1 MSSFSSYRIFKMKY
15 KIILFCSLFLFFSN
29 TDAQETG
36 EDKLGSWYMYSGSHK
51 ISNKISLKS
60 AVQIRTYEPVSN
72 FNILFLS
79 AGASYSIN
87 KNLSAGFN
95 YAYQNWDK
103 SFESNDVP
111 NTNEHRFIEQI
122 SLKSLVGKTSLSNR
136 LRLENRFI
144 DNNSS
149 EETQH
154 RLRYRFQAKF
164 PLCKNLFLSFYD
176 ELFYNLEGFKFQQN
190 RLYGALGIKA
200 AENYSFQLGYMKHS
214 FKTKAFDRLQIG
226 IAIKTDWSKK
236 NKNKS

>member
-122 SLKSLVGKTSLSNR
+122 SLKSLVGNTSLSNR

-144 DNNSS
+144 DNDSS

-164 PLCKNLFLSFYD
+164 PLSKKLFLNFYD

-200 AENYSFQLGYMKHS
+200 ADNYSFQLGYMKHS

-226 IAIKTDWSKK
+226 IAINTD
-236 NKNKS
+236 

>member
-15 KIILFCSLFLFFSN
+15 KIILLCSLFLFFSN

-60 AVQIRTYEPVSN
+60 AVQIRTYEPISN
-72 FNILFLS
+72 FNIFFLS

-95 YAYQNWDK
+95 YAYQNWDR
-103 SFESNDVP
+103 SFESNDDP
-111 NTNEHRFIEQI
+111 NTNEHRFVETI
-122 SLKSLVGKTSLSNR
+122 SLKSLVGKSSLSNR

-144 DNNSS
+144 DNSSS

-164 PLCKNLFLSFYD
+164 LLNKKLFLNFYD
-176 ELFYNLEGFKFQQN
+176 ELFYNLKGFKFQQN

-200 AENYSFQLGYMKHS
+200 ADNYSFQLGYMKHS
-214 FKTKAFDRLQIG
+214 FKTRAFDRLQFG
-226 IAIKTDWSKK
+226 IAIKTDWRKK
-236 NKNKS
+236 NKN